1 MFAALKFREY
11 RIFWIGNAAS
21 NIGIW
26 MLFAGRLWLMH
37 ELTDSKIMLGIL
49 TFSSTFPILLLSMW
63 GGVVADRVN
72 RVRLVAITRA
82 LFSTTAILT
91 GLLIA
96 FGIIL
101 PWHLIAISLI
111 NGILL
116 SFDIPSRQ
124 AMVPNLLPREHL
136 VNAFALQSM
145 LGTGSA
151 IIGPTFLPLIIKAWG
166 MSGVFIFIGV
176 AYGFTALMFSQLT
189 KQKIYQKTKD
199 QKPWRDL
206 LEGLSY
212 IKLNRVMIALIS
224 IGIVTGIFAAPYI
237 TLLPVFVSDV
247 LTGGVNSYGYLLL
260 SGGIGGMCGAI
271 ALAQFVKLRDS
282 ASIQTLTGVGLGISL
297 IVFATSNSLQIA
309 MIAIAIVGVFSVSFS
324 TINNTFLQSIVDD
337 KYRGRVSSI
346 QQLGWGASAFGGL
359 LLGSLAQAFG
369 APFALTLSAAIATL
383 SIFSLCIYIYRS
395 FNSGKNTKS
404 T

>member
-1 MFAALKFREY
+1 M
-11 RIFWIGNAAS
+11 
-21 NIGIW
+21 
-26 MLFAGRLWLMH
+26 
-37 ELTDSKIMLGIL
+37 
-49 TFSSTFPILLLSMW
+49 
-63 GGVVADRVN
+63 
-72 RVRLVAITRA
+72 
-82 LFSTTAILT
+82 
-91 GLLIA
+91 
-96 FGIIL
+96 
-101 PWHLIAISLI
+101 
-111 NGILL
+111 
-116 SFDIPSRQ
+116 
-124 AMVPNLLPREHL
+124 
-136 VNAFALQSM
+136 
-145 LGTGSA
+145 
-151 IIGPTFLPLIIKAWG
+151 
-166 MSGVFIFIGV
+166 
-176 AYGFTALMFSQLT
+176 
-189 KQKIYQKTKD
+189 
-199 QKPWRDL
+199 
-206 LEGLSY
+206 
-212 IKLNRVMIALIS
+212 
-224 IGIVTGIFAAPYI
+224 
-237 TLLPVFVSDV
+237 
-247 LTGGVNSYGYLLL
+247 NSYGYLLL